1 MFIVILFIFLGIL
14 SGFFCRKLSTGA
26 CISLT
31 DVVAQW
37 QGRIVTWLIW
47 LLLFLLGIEVGSNE
61 MIVRSL
67 PTLGVEALLLSSA
80 ATLGCCVLAWA
91 LWRVSKDHTAQENAK
106 KETLETLTE
115 EISSDKKSSAEEET
129 SADKEGKP
137 AENKGLQGS
146 SLLRGLK
153 VMKGSLIVVGFFV
166 IGLLGG
172 IEKMVPA
179 WLLNGE
185 VSFVALCGLL
195 LFVGLGIGLNPEMKK
210 EVRSLSPRMALLP
223 VVTIIG
229 SWLGA
234 LLIWNSA
241 SPHPVRLHGDK
252 QRFRLL
258 FAVEYLHHRISWCR
272 IGNHCSLGKHH
283 TRDAYPVGRSADGP
297 LVWPAGTYLCRRSHH
312 DGHHL
317 AHSLADCGSALCS
330 SEYLPWF
337 CGRLHCALPRQL
349 VVYDLMLKNLRK

>member
-14 SGFFCRKLSTGA
+14 SGVLCRKLSTGA
-26 CISLT
+26 RISHT
-31 DVVAQW
+31 DVAARW

-80 ATLGCCVLAWA
+80 ATLGCCVLAWM
-91 LWRVSKDHTAQENAK
+91 LWRVSKNNTVQENAK
-106 KETLETLTE
+106 N
-115 EISSDKKSSAEEET
+115 ET
-129 SADKEGKP
+129 SADKEGNP
-137 AENKGLQGS
+137 AEKEGLQGS
-146 SLLRGLK
+146 SLIRGLK
-153 VMKGSLIVVGFFV
+153 VMKGSLIVVGFFI

-172 IEKMVPA
+172 IEKMVPS
-179 WLLNGE
+179 WLLDGD

-234 LLIWNSA
+234 LLIWTVLHRTLSDCMAINSGFA
-241 SPHPVRLHGDK
+241 YYSLSSIFITEYRGAELGTIA
-252 QRFRLL
+252 LL
-258 FAVEYLHHRISWCR
+258 ANIIREMLTL
-272 IGNHCSLGKHH
+272 LGAPLMA
-283 TRDAYPVGRSADGP
+283 RWFGP
-297 LVWPAGTYLCRRSHH
+297 LAPISVGGATTMDTTLPILSQTVGQRYIALSIYHGFVVDFTVPFL
-312 DGHHL
+312 
-317 AHSLADCGSALCS
+317 GSWS
-330 SEYLPWF
+330 
-337 CGRLHCALPRQL
+337 RM
-349 VVYDLMLKNLRK
+349 V

>member
-14 SGFFCRKLSTGA
+14 SGVLCRKLWTGA
-26 CISLT
+26 RISLT
-31 DVVAQW
+31 DVAARW

-80 ATLGCCVLAWA
+80 ATLGCCVLACM
-91 LWRVSKDHTAQENAK
+91 LWRVSKNNTVLENVK
-106 KETLETLTE
+106 K
-115 EISSDKKSSAEEET
+115 ET
-129 SADKEGKP
+129 SADKEGNP
-137 AENKGLQGS
+137 AEKEGLQGS
-146 SLLRGLK
+146 SLIRGLR

-172 IEKMVPA
+172 IEKMVPS
-179 WLLNGE
+179 WLLDGD

-234 LLIWNSA
+234 LLIWTVLHRTLSDCMAINSGFA
-241 SPHPVRLHGDK
+241 YYSLSSIFITEYRGAELGTIA
-252 QRFRLL
+252 LL
-258 FAVEYLHHRISWCR
+258 ANIIREMLTL
-272 IGNHCSLGKHH
+272 LGAPLMA
-283 TRDAYPVGRSADGP
+283 RWFGP
-297 LVWPAGTYLCRRSHH
+297 LAPISAGGATTMDTTLPILSQTVGQRYI
-312 DGHHL
+312 
-317 AHSLADCGSALCS
+317 ALS
-330 SEYLPWF
+330 IYHGFVVDFTVPF
-337 CGRLHCALPRQL
+337 L
-349 VVYDLMLKNLRK
+349 VSWWCMV

>member
-14 SGFFCRKLSTGA
+14 SGVLYRKLSTGA
-26 CISLT
+26 RISLT
-31 DVVAQW
+31 DVAARW

-80 ATLGCCVLAWA
+80 ASLGCCVLAWM
-91 LWRVSKDHTAQENAK
+91 LWRVSKNNTVQENAK
-106 KETLETLTE
+106 KET
-115 EISSDKKSSAEEET
+115 
-129 SADKEGKP
+129 SADKEGNPVEKEGNP
-137 AENKGLQGS
+137 AEKEGLQGS
-146 SLLRGLK
+146 SLIRGLK

-172 IEKMVPA
+172 IEKMVPS
-179 WLLNGE
+179 WLLDGD

-234 LLIWNSA
+234 LLIWTVLHRTLSDCMAINSGFA
-241 SPHPVRLHGDK
+241 YYSLSSIFITEYRGAELGTIA
-252 QRFRLL
+252 LL
-258 FAVEYLHHRISWCR
+258 ANIIREMLTL
-272 IGNHCSLGKHH
+272 LGAPLMA
-283 TRDAYPVGRSADGP
+283 RWFGP
-297 LVWPAGTYLCRRSHH
+297 LAPISAGGATTMDTTLPILSQTVGQRYI
-312 DGHHL
+312 
-317 AHSLADCGSALCS
+317 ALS
-330 SEYLPWF
+330 IYHGFVVDFTVPF
-337 CGRLHCALPRQL
+337 L
-349 VVYDLMLKNLRK
+349 VSWWCMV

>member
-14 SGFFCRKLSTGA
+14 SGVLCRKLSTGA
-26 CISLT
+26 RISLT
-31 DVVAQW
+31 DVAARW

-80 ATLGCCVLAWA
+80 ATLGCCVLAWM
-91 LWRVSKDHTAQENAK
+91 LWRVSKNNTVQENAK
-106 KETLETLTE
+106 N
-115 EISSDKKSSAEEET
+115 ET
-129 SADKEGKP
+129 SADKEGNP
-137 AENKGLQGS
+137 AEKEGLQGS
-146 SLLRGLK
+146 SLIRGLK

-172 IEKMVPA
+172 IEKMVPL
-179 WLLNGE
+179 WLLDGD

-234 LLIWNSA
+234 LLIWTELHRTLSDCMAINSGFA
-241 SPHPVRLHGDK
+241 YYSLSSIFITEYRGAELGTIA
-252 QRFRLL
+252 LL
-258 FAVEYLHHRISWCR
+258 ANIIREMLTL
-272 IGNHCSLGKHH
+272 LGAPLMAHWF
-283 TRDAYPVGRSADGP
+283 GP
-297 LVWPAGTYLCRRSHH
+297 LASISAGGATTMDTTLPILSQTVGQRYI
-312 DGHHL
+312 
-317 AHSLADCGSALCS
+317 ALS
-330 SEYLPWF
+330 IYHGFVVDFTVPF
-337 CGRLHCALPRQL
+337 L
-349 VVYDLMLKNLRK
+349 VSWWCMV

>member
-14 SGFFCRKLSTGA
+14 SGVLCRKLSTGA

-115 EISSDKKSSAEEET
+115 EISSE
-129 SADKEGKP
+129 KE
-137 AENKGLQGS
+137 GLQGS

-234 LLIWNSA
+234 LLIWTVLHRTLSDCMAINSGFA
-241 SPHPVRLHGDK
+241 YYSLSSIFITEYRGAELGTIA
-252 QRFRLL
+252 LL
-258 FAVEYLHHRISWCR
+258 ANIIREMLTL
-272 IGNHCSLGKHH
+272 LGAPLMA
-283 TRDAYPVGRSADGP
+283 RWFGP
-297 LVWPAGTYLCRRSHH
+297 LAPISAGGATTMDTTLPILSQTVGQRYV
-312 DGHHL
+312 
-317 AHSLADCGSALCS
+317 ALS
-330 SEYLPWF
+330 IYHGFVVDFTVPF
-337 CGRLHCALPRQL
+337 L
-349 VVYDLMLKNLRK
+349 VSWWCMV

>member
-14 SGFFCRKLSTGA
+14 SGVLSRKLSTGA
-26 CISLT
+26 RISHT
-31 DVVAQW
+31 DVAARW

-80 ATLGCCVLAWA
+80 ATLSCCVLAWI
-91 LWRVSKDHTAQENAK
+91 LWRVLKNNTVQENAK
-106 KETLETLTE
+106 KET
-115 EISSDKKSSAEEET
+115 SAE
-129 SADKEGKP
+129 KEGNL
-137 AENKGLQGS
+137 AEKEGLQGS
-146 SLLRGLK
+146 SLIRGLK

-172 IEKMVPA
+172 IEKMVPS
-179 WLLNGE
+179 WLLDGD

-234 LLIWNSA
+234 LLIWTVLHRTLSDCMAINSGFA
-241 SPHPVRLHGDK
+241 YYSLSSIFITEYRGAELGTIA
-252 QRFRLL
+252 LL
-258 FAVEYLHHRISWCR
+258 ANIIREMLTL
-272 IGNHCSLGKHH
+272 LGAPLMA
-283 TRDAYPVGRSADGP
+283 RWFGP
-297 LVWPAGTYLCRRSHH
+297 LAPISVGGATTMDTTLPILSQTLGQRYI
-312 DGHHL
+312 
-317 AHSLADCGSALCS
+317 ALS
-330 SEYLPWF
+330 IYHGFVVDFTVPF
-337 CGRLHCALPRQL
+337 L
-349 VVYDLMLKNLRK
+349 VSWWCMG

>member
-14 SGFFCRKLSTGA
+14 SGVLCRKLSTGA
-26 CISLT
+26 RISHT
-31 DVVAQW
+31 DVAARW

-80 ATLGCCVLAWA
+80 ATLGCCVLACM
-91 LWRVSKDHTAQENAK
+91 LWRVSKNNTVLENVK
-106 KETLETLTE
+106 K
-115 EISSDKKSSAEEET
+115 ET
-129 SADKEGKP
+129 SADKEGNPVEKEGNP
-137 AENKGLQGS
+137 AEKEGLQGS
-146 SLLRGLK
+146 SLIRGLR

-172 IEKMVPA
+172 IEKMVPS
-179 WLLNGE
+179 WLLDGD

-234 LLIWNSA
+234 LLIWTVLHRTLSDCMAINSGFA
-241 SPHPVRLHGDK
+241 YYSLSSIFITEYRGAELGTIA
-252 QRFRLL
+252 LL
-258 FAVEYLHHRISWCR
+258 ANIIREMFTL
-272 IGNHCSLGKHH
+272 LGAPLMA
-283 TRDAYPVGRSADGP
+283 RWFGP
-297 LVWPAGTYLCRRSHH
+297 LAPISAGGATTMDTTLPILSQTVGQRYI
-312 DGHHL
+312 
-317 AHSLADCGSALCS
+317 ALS
-330 SEYLPWF
+330 IYHGFVVDFTVPF
-337 CGRLHCALPRQL
+337 L
-349 VVYDLMLKNLRK
+349 VSWWCMV

>member
-14 SGFFCRKLSTGA
+14 SGVLCRKLSTGA

-91 LWRVSKDHTAQENAK
+91 LWRVSKDYTAQENAK

-172 IEKMVPA
+172 IEKMVSA
-179 WLLNGE
+179 WLLNEE

-234 LLIWNSA
+234 LLIWTVLHRTLSDCMAINSGFA
-241 SPHPVRLHGDK
+241 YYSLSSIFITEYRGAELGTIA
-252 QRFRLL
+252 LL
-258 FAVEYLHHRISWCR
+258 ANIIREMLTL
-272 IGNHCSLGKHH
+272 LGAPLMA
-283 TRDAYPVGRSADGP
+283 RWFGP
-297 LVWPAGTYLCRRSHH
+297 LAPISAGGATTMDTTLPILSQTVGQRYV
-312 DGHHL
+312 
-317 AHSLADCGSALCS
+317 ALS
-330 SEYLPWF
+330 IYHGFVVDFTVPF
-337 CGRLHCALPRQL
+337 L
-349 VVYDLMLKNLRK
+349 VSWWCMV

>member
-1 MFIVILFIFLGIL
+1 MFIVILFILLGIL
-14 SGFFCRKLSTGA
+14 SGVFCRKLSKGA

-31 DVVAQW
+31 DVAARW

-80 ATLGCCVLAWA
+80 ATLGCCVLAWM
-91 LWRVSKDHTAQENAK
+91 LWRVSKNNTVQENAK
-106 KETLETLTE
+106 N
-115 EISSDKKSSAEEET
+115 ET
-129 SADKEGKP
+129 SAEKEGNP
-137 AENKGLQGS
+137 AEKEGLQGS
-146 SLLRGLK
+146 SLIRGLK

-172 IEKMVPA
+172 IEKMVPS
-179 WLLNGE
+179 WLLDGD

-229 SWLGA
+229 SWLGV
-234 LLIWNSA
+234 LLIWKVLHRALTDCMAVNSGFA
-241 SPHPVRLHGDK
+241 YYSLSSIFITEYRGAELGTIA
-252 QRFRLL
+252 LL
-258 FAVEYLHHRISWCR
+258 ANIIREMLTL
-272 IGNHCSLGKHH
+272 LGAPLMA
-283 TRDAYPVGRSADGP
+283 RWFGP
-297 LVWPAGTYLCRRSHH
+297 LAPISAGGATTMDTTLPILSQTVGQRYV
-312 DGHHL
+312 
-317 AHSLADCGSALCS
+317 ALS
-330 SEYLPWF
+330 IYHGFVVDFTVPF
-337 CGRLHCALPRQL
+337 L
-349 VVYDLMLKNLRK
+349 VSWWCMV

>member
-14 SGFFCRKLSTGA
+14 SGILCRKLSTGA
-26 CISLT
+26 RISLT
-31 DVVAQW
+31 DVAARW
-37 QGRIVTWLIW
+37 QGRIVTRLIW

-80 ATLGCCVLAWA
+80 ATLGCCVLAWM
-91 LWRVSKDHTAQENAK
+91 LWRVSKNNTVQENAK
-106 KETLETLTE
+106 KET
-115 EISSDKKSSAEEET
+115 SAE
-129 SADKEGKP
+129 KEGNP
-137 AENKGLQGS
+137 AEKEGLQGS
-146 SLLRGLK
+146 SLIRGLK

-172 IEKMVPA
+172 IEKMVPL
-179 WLLNGE
+179 WLLDGD

-234 LLIWNSA
+234 LLIWTELHRTLSDCMAINSGFA
-241 SPHPVRLHGDK
+241 YYSLSSIFVTEYRGAELGTIA
-252 QRFRLL
+252 LL
-258 FAVEYLHHRISWCR
+258 ANIIREMLTL
-272 IGNHCSLGKHH
+272 LGAPLMA
-283 TRDAYPVGRSADGP
+283 RWFGP
-297 LVWPAGTYLCRRSHH
+297 LAPISAGGATTMDTTLPILSQTVGQRYI
-312 DGHHL
+312 
-317 AHSLADCGSALCS
+317 ALS
-330 SEYLPWF
+330 IYHGFVVDFTVPF
-337 CGRLHCALPRQL
+337 L
-349 VVYDLMLKNLRK
+349 VSWWCMV

>member
-14 SGFFCRKLSTGA
+14 SGVFCHKLSTGA

-31 DVVAQW
+31 DVAERW

-80 ATLGCCVLAWA
+80 ATLGCCVLACM
-91 LWRVSKDHTAQENAK
+91 LWRVSKNNTVLENAK
-106 KETLETLTE
+106 K
-115 EISSDKKSSAEEET
+115 ET
-129 SADKEGKP
+129 SADKEGNP
-137 AENKGLQGS
+137 AEKEGLQGS
-146 SLLRGLK
+146 SLIRGLK

-172 IEKMVPA
+172 IEKMVPS
-179 WLLNGE
+179 WLLDGD

-234 LLIWNSA
+234 LLIWTVLHRTLSDCMAINSGFA
-241 SPHPVRLHGDK
+241 YYSLSSIFITEYRGAELGTIA
-252 QRFRLL
+252 LL
-258 FAVEYLHHRISWCR
+258 ANIIREMLTL
-272 IGNHCSLGKHH
+272 LGAPLMA
-283 TRDAYPVGRSADGP
+283 RWFGP
-297 LVWPAGTYLCRRSHH
+297 LAPISAGGATTMDTTLPILSQTVGQRYI
-312 DGHHL
+312 
-317 AHSLADCGSALCS
+317 ALS
-330 SEYLPWF
+330 IYHGFVVDFTVPF
-337 CGRLHCALPRQL
+337 L
-349 VVYDLMLKNLRK
+349 VSWWCMV

>member
-14 SGFFCRKLSTGA
+14 SGVLYRKLSTGA
-26 CISLT
+26 RISLT
-31 DVVAQW
+31 DVAARW

-80 ATLGCCVLAWA
+80 ATLGCCVLAWM
-91 LWRVSKDHTAQENAK
+91 LWRVSKNNTVQENAK
-106 KETLETLTE
+106 KET
-115 EISSDKKSSAEEET
+115 
-129 SADKEGKP
+129 SADKEGNP
-137 AENKGLQGS
+137 AEKEGLQGS
-146 SLLRGLK
+146 SLIRGLK

-172 IEKMVPA
+172 IEKMVPS
-179 WLLNGE
+179 WLLDGD

-234 LLIWNSA
+234 LLIWTELHRTLSDCMAINSGFA
-241 SPHPVRLHGDK
+241 YYSLSSIFITEYRGAELGTIA
-252 QRFRLL
+252 LL
-258 FAVEYLHHRISWCR
+258 ANIIREMLTL
-272 IGNHCSLGKHH
+272 LGAPLMAHWF
-283 TRDAYPVGRSADGP
+283 GP
-297 LVWPAGTYLCRRSHH
+297 LAPISAGGATTMDTTLPILSQTVGQRYI
-312 DGHHL
+312 
-317 AHSLADCGSALCS
+317 ALS
-330 SEYLPWF
+330 IYHGFVVDFTVPF
-337 CGRLHCALPRQL
+337 L
-349 VVYDLMLKNLRK
+349 VSWWCMV

>member
-14 SGFFCRKLSTGA
+14 SGVLCRKLSTGA
-26 CISLT
+26 RISHT
-31 DVVAQW
+31 DVAARW

-80 ATLGCCVLAWA
+80 ATLGCCVLACM
-91 LWRVSKDHTAQENAK
+91 LWRVSKNNTVLENVK
-106 KETLETLTE
+106 K
-115 EISSDKKSSAEEET
+115 ET
-129 SADKEGKP
+129 SADKEGNPVEKEGNP
-137 AENKGLQGS
+137 AEKEGLQGS
-146 SLLRGLK
+146 SLIRGLR

-172 IEKMVPA
+172 IEKMVPS
-179 WLLNGE
+179 WLLDGD

-234 LLIWNSA
+234 LLIWTVLHRTLSDCMAINSGFA
-241 SPHPVRLHGDK
+241 YYSLSSIFITEYRGAELGTIA
-252 QRFRLL
+252 LL
-258 FAVEYLHHRISWCR
+258 ANIIREMLTL
-272 IGNHCSLGKHH
+272 LGAPLMA
-283 TRDAYPVGRSADGP
+283 RWFGP
-297 LVWPAGTYLCRRSHH
+297 LAPISAGGATTMDTTLPILSQTVGQRYI
-312 DGHHL
+312 
-317 AHSLADCGSALCS
+317 ALS
-330 SEYLPWF
+330 IYHGFVVDFTVPF
-337 CGRLHCALPRQL
+337 L
-349 VVYDLMLKNLRK
+349 VSWWCMV

>member
-14 SGFFCRKLSTGA
+14 SGVLSRKLSTGA
-26 CISLT
+26 RISHT
-31 DVVAQW
+31 DVAARW

-80 ATLGCCVLAWA
+80 ATLSCCVLAWI
-91 LWRVSKDHTAQENAK
+91 LWRVLKNNTVQENAK
-106 KETLETLTE
+106 KET
-115 EISSDKKSSAEEET
+115 SAE
-129 SADKEGKP
+129 KEGNP
-137 AENKGLQGS
+137 AEKEGLQGS
-146 SLLRGLK
+146 SLIRGLK

-172 IEKMVPA
+172 IEKMVPS
-179 WLLNGE
+179 WLLDGD

-234 LLIWNSA
+234 LLIWTVLHRTLSDCMAINSGFA
-241 SPHPVRLHGDK
+241 YYSLSSIFITEYRGAELGTIA
-252 QRFRLL
+252 LL
-258 FAVEYLHHRISWCR
+258 ANIIREMLTL
-272 IGNHCSLGKHH
+272 LGAPLMA
-283 TRDAYPVGRSADGP
+283 RWFGP
-297 LVWPAGTYLCRRSHH
+297 LAPISVGGATTMDTTLPILSQTVGQRYI
-312 DGHHL
+312 
-317 AHSLADCGSALCS
+317 ALS
-330 SEYLPWF
+330 IYHGFVVDFTVPF
-337 CGRLHCALPRQL
+337 L
-349 VVYDLMLKNLRK
+349 VSWWCMV

>member
-14 SGFFCRKLSTGA
+14 SGVLYRKLSTGA
-26 CISLT
+26 RISLT
-31 DVVAQW
+31 DVAARW

-80 ATLGCCVLAWA
+80 ATLGCCVLAWM
-91 LWRVSKDHTAQENAK
+91 LWRVSKNNTVQENAK
-106 KETLETLTE
+106 N
-115 EISSDKKSSAEEET
+115 ET
-129 SADKEGKP
+129 SADKEGNP
-137 AENKGLQGS
+137 AEKEGLQGS
-146 SLLRGLK
+146 SLIRGLK

-172 IEKMVPA
+172 IEKMVPS
-179 WLLNGE
+179 WLLDGD

-234 LLIWNSA
+234 LLIWTVLHRTLSDCMAINSGFA
-241 SPHPVRLHGDK
+241 YYSLSSIFITEYRGAELGTIA
-252 QRFRLL
+252 LL
-258 FAVEYLHHRISWCR
+258 ANIIREMLTL
-272 IGNHCSLGKHH
+272 LGAPLMA
-283 TRDAYPVGRSADGP
+283 RWFGP
-297 LVWPAGTYLCRRSHH
+297 LAPISAGGATTMDTTLPILSQTVGQRYV
-312 DGHHL
+312 
-317 AHSLADCGSALCS
+317 ALS
-330 SEYLPWF
+330 IYHGFVVDFTVPF
-337 CGRLHCALPRQL
+337 L
-349 VVYDLMLKNLRK
+349 VSWWCMV